1 MNVNEMQLRDFDEET
16 EDTDSETE
24 LLVRHVG
31 NGGSQQSDF
40 KLQKTKSN
48 SNSITNNNRS
58 RSHVHHNNT
67 NRHSRSLM
75 NNHQRKTQSFLS
87 QLFDVVSN
95 TTFTR
100 NNNNNSILSS
110 STSNS
115 HRPNLRTSRA
125 APVRHRN
132 EQNCE
137 YFVSNS
143 ISANTST
150 TNTINNAAYAARF
163 NHSSKTYHIKHPV
176 ASMDSTDASPMGTF
190 HYSDTPPTT
199 NTTAGL
205 SATSNSVNAT
215 TNNGL
220 QTVVDPDNGS
230 TTVFYQKNRRKSKK
244 RSLSNLCKVCLCR

>member
-1 MNVNEMQLRDFDEET
+1 MSVNEMQLRDFDEET

-31 NGGSQQSDF
+31 NGGSQRSDF
-40 KLQKTKSN
+40 RLQKAKSN
-48 SNSITNNNRS
+48 SNSITNNHS
-58 RSHVHHNNT
+58 RSHFHHNN
-67 NRHSRSLM
+67 SRSLP

-100 NNNNNSILSS
+100 NNNNSILSS

-132 EQNCE
+132 EQNSE
-137 YFVSNS
+137 YFVPNS

-163 NHSSKTYHIKHPV
+163 NHSSKTYHLKHPV

-220 QTVVDPDNGS
+220 QTIVDPDNGS